1 MDVLSPYKLRSS
13 GTVMI
18 MFPKAEKAAKSKL
31 GDGTIWHTFTR
42 YIPECF
48 VSDYSKLEKGL
59 KEFFPGGIDV
69 TFEKETADHV
79 AHYKVI
85 GLRDSPD
92 NISLQKFPTDDE
104 DVLRD

>member
-1 MDVLSPYKLRSS
+1 MA
-13 GTVMI
+13 
-18 MFPKAEKAAKSKL
+18 AESKL
-31 GDGTIWHTFTR
+31 GDNTIWHTFTR
-42 YIPECF
+42 YIPEWF

-85 GLRDSPD
+85 GLRDSLD
-92 NISLQKFPTDDE
+92 NINLQKFLTDGE
-104 DVLRD
+104 YVLRD